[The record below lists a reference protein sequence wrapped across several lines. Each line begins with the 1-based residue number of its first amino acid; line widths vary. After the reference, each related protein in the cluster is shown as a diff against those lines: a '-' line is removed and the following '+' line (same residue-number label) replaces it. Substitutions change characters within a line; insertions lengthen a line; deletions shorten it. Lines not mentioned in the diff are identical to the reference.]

1 MVDGER
7 RRNSRLCLPK
17 SGAGRLLPVTGEE
30 GGGGG
35 GGPTCGGGIFKIA
48 IGFGEPCSDEGA
60 LPGELFSISTKR

>member
-30 GGGGG
+30 GGGGKAILLG
-35 GGPTCGGGIFKIA
+35 GHFQNRDWFWGA
-48 IGFGEPCSDEGA
+48 MFG
-60 LPGELFSISTKR
+60 

>member
-35 GGPTCGGGIFKIA
+35 RPSCWGVIFKVA
-48 IGFGEPCSDEGA
+48 IGFGEPCSDEGS